1 VDDGGTPKSL
11 CILCRIG
18 ASICAV
24 PIEHVSETM
33 RPLPVEPLAGTPP
46 FVLGVA
52 VLRGAPT
59 PVVDGAMLLGGGSA
73 TAGRF
78 LAIRIGERRALI
90 AVDAVL
96 GVRALSLEEI
106 RALPPLLRG
115 PGLEAVDG
123 MGSLDGDLLV
133 VLGAARVIPESVW
146 ASLERVGASVGETVG
161 ETVGASA

>member
-1 VDDGGTPKSL
+1 MVDKGGTPKGL

-18 ASICAV
+18 AAICAV

-33 RPLPVEPLAGTPP
+33 RPLPVEPLAGMPP

-59 PVVDGAMLLGGGSA
+59 PVVDGAMLLGSGSA
-73 TAGRF
+73 TADGRF

-133 VLGAARVIPESVW
+133 VLGAARVIPDSVW
-146 ASLERVGASVGETVG
+146 ASLERVGASAGSS
-161 ETVGASA
+161 VGASA